1 MYLKSFRE
9 VLHRKKGN
17 FMTNFE
23 GIIEE
28 VIDKLPPLRA
38 HDSLKKD
45 LRAHIDKNVVKPI
58 KDFLDNKET
67 ENEYSLF
74 HAQATFKELMA
85 YHRVHDENALQTGQ
99 VHDENA
105 LQTGQDSV
113 NENGETKAD
122 LIRLE
127 FKMVLI
133 NEFFWYFFIVWGR
146 LQELWSI
153 TKDKMKN
160 EEIRDLKRDWKTSQT
175 KAIIHIREHTENQWT
190 NLIKPFEMKQL
201 KTTQT
206 NLKKMYEDPIGLIDS
221 SLEDPA
227 TSVLNTI
234 QVNAKDDLNTLQRS
248 KAKISDEEK
257 DEALKLLKDM
267 IEGSAVY
274 MAFVDSFKRLRTQEA
289 LENEVCRLME
299 EYPGRTPFDTK
310 SAQFRIYLDKGELLG
325 PNQVY

>member
-1 MYLKSFRE
+1 MK
-9 VLHRKKGN
+9 
-17 FMTNFE
+17 NFE
-23 GIIEE
+23 EIVQD
-28 VIDKLPPLRA
+28 VIDKLP
-38 HDSLKKD
+38 DSLKKD
-45 LRAHIDKNVVKPI
+45 LRAHINKNVVKPI
-58 KDFLDNKET
+58 KDFLDNKEAV
-67 ENEYSLF
+67 NEYSLLN
-74 HAQATFKELMA
+74 ALTTFRELMA
-85 YHRVHDENALQTGQ
+85 YHRVHDKNALQT
-99 VHDENA
+99 E
-105 LQTGQDSV
+105 QDSV